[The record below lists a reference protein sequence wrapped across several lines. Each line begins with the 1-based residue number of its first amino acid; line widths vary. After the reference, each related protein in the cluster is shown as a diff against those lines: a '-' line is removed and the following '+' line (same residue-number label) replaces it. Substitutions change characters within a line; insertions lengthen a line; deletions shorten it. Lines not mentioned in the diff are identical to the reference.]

1 MKEHEKIKIG
11 ISSCLLG
18 NPVRFDGGHKRDRY
32 ITDTLGL
39 YFEFVPV
46 CPEVECGL
54 PVPRESMRLVG
65 DPAEPRLMSNKSGT
79 DHTDR
84 MLEWCERGSAVA
96 SQSYGTHS
104 PHRSTPT
111 RLYGGAAILP

>member
-1 MKEHEKIKIG
+1 MSDNNTIRIG

-32 ITDTLGL
+32 ITDTLGM
-39 YFEFVPV
+39 YFDFVPV

-65 DPAEPRLMSNKSGT
+65 DPASPRLIAGKSGA
-79 DHTDR
+79 DHTER
-84 MLEWCERGSAVA
+84 MLDWARKRVERLAGDGLCGFIFKSK
-96 SQSYGTHS
+96 S
-104 PHRSTPT
+104 P
-111 RLYGGAAILP
+111 